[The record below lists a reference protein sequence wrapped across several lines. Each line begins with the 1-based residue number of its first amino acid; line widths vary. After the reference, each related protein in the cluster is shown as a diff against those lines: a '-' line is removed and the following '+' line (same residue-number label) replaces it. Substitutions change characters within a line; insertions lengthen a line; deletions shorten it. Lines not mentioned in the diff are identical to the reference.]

1 MTVRASAAC
10 GETGRAVGAFMR
22 ASPES
27 APTRAIPDAV
37 ALIVVALG
45 AARRAPTPGTTTYP
59 MTRRTPMA
67 AEAATTTAPMAALMT
82 MSTASTRTPATRAP
96 SRSWAT
102 NTCSFHVRASAARA
116 RAHTIRDCMR
126 RSSLI
131 SMRRPNMRA
140 SSCPD
145 MSPFLR
151 EMMTPMEKKVARTT
165 AVAASFSRLERLA
178 ATRAQVAATAARAA
192 PGIIMRVPHHTAAAT
207 IPGKTEWTMA
217 SALNSRRRR
226 LTMVET
232 GPTTRARTTT
242 STNGRNA

>member
-1 MTVRASAAC
+1 
-10 GETGRAVGAFMR
+10 
-22 ASPES
+22 
-27 APTRAIPDAV
+27 
-37 ALIVVALG
+37 
-45 AARRAPTPGTTTYP
+45 
-59 MTRRTPMA
+59 
-67 AEAATTTAPMAALMT
+67 
-82 MSTASTRTPATRAP
+82 
-96 SRSWAT
+96 
-102 NTCSFHVRASAARA
+102 
-116 RAHTIRDCMR
+116 
-126 RSSLI
+126 
-131 SMRRPNMRA
+131 MRA

-192 PGIIMRVPHHTAAAT
+192 PGIIMRGPHHTAAAT